1 MDRFPIE
8 GREPLNNLKQT
19 LKIMRITLLLLFFC
33 VLFSYAD
40 GSYSQEKKFTI
51 SVKSTSIKEICE
63 ELENN
68 SNYRF
73 LFAGNAK
80 KIIKKR
86 VNLTADSENIEE
98 ILKSILSDTGLSY
111 RILEDQVVIYQD
123 ELENSSKETGK
134 RIPDFAVQQQGT
146 VRGKVVDQKGEPL
159 PGVTITIEGTT
170 RGVITDID
178 GTYSIA
184 AGSSD
189 KLVFSFVGMESQTIQ
204 VGNQTTINVTLTEK
218 VDELEEVTIVAF
230 GRQKKESV
238 ISSITTVN
246 AKELKVPSS
255 NLTTAFA
262 GRVAGLI
269 SYQTSGEPGSDNA
282 QFFIR
287 GITTFGADAKKD
299 PLILIDGVELTSE
312 DLARLNTDDIASF
325 SIMKDATATAL
336 YGARGANGV
345 ILVTTKE
352 GREGKVQVNARIE
365 NSISSPTQMVKL
377 ADPITYMKMHNE
389 AVLTRDP
396 NGVREYSAEKIEMT
410 ERGLY
415 PDIFPATDWYKA
427 LFNDH
432 AINQRANISVS
443 GGGAIA
449 RYYVAASIAKDNGN
463 LKVDRRSNFNS
474 NIDLTKYTLRSNVNV
489 NLTKTTEL
497 IMRLSSTFDDYR
509 GPIDGG
515 SAMYRKV
522 MQANP
527 VYFKPFYEPDEQF
540 EYVNHILFGNYATAD
555 YINPYAQALRGYR
568 DYSKNMTMTQFELKQ
583 NLGMLTE
590 GLTFRTMVNMNR
602 FSEFTVNR
610 EYTPFYYSIDM
621 YDLASNSYTLKN
633 LNPESG
639 EPFLRYNPGTRN
651 INTVFYLE
659 SALECN
665 KTIAEKH
672 SINSLLVYI
681 MRQEKNGIADN
692 LLLSLPNRNLGLS
705 GRLAYNYDSR
715 YFGEFN
721 FGYNGSERFS
731 KENRW
736 GFFPSVGLAWMVSNE
751 AFFSDLNNLF
761 PQFKLKATYGL
772 VGNDAIG
779 SNNDRFY
786 YLSQVDMDA
795 SRNVNWGAMMNYNPR
810 GISVSRYA
818 NDMIGW
824 ETAYKTNVGAELSV
838 KGGLSANI
846 DLFHER
852 RENILLTRVIPQ
864 TMGIIP
870 AIKANLGVASGQGVD
885 MELNYEKFITNDF
898 YITGR
903 GTFTYATSK
912 VMEWEEPDYAS
923 TPWRSRVGYSINQNW
938 GYIAER
944 LFVDEREV
952 ANSPTQFG
960 NVMGGDI
967 KYRDVNEDGV
977 ISALDQVPIGYPT
990 VPEINYGFGTT
1001 IGYKGFDF
1009 SFFFQ
1014 GSGRQSFWLNI
1025 GNIQPFVDGDAND
1038 GLIGQNAVL
1047 QAIADN
1053 YWSESNRNPYAFW
1066 PRLSTYSITNNNQTS
1081 TWWMQDATFIR
1092 LKSAE
1097 FGYSL
1102 PKRFTQKIYMT
1113 NCRFYLSGTNLLT
1126 WSRFKL
1132 WDPEMAGNGLGYP
1145 LQRVINVGLNLNF

>member
-1 MDRFPIE
+1 MNKHSIMH
-8 GREPLNNLKQT
+8 GLKAVGT
-19 LKIMRITLLLLFFC
+19 TMFLLFFC
-33 VLFSYAD
+33 AILTQA
-40 GSYSQEKKFTI
+40 GTLNAEQQNTI
-51 SVKSTSIKEICE
+51 K
-63 ELENN
+63 
-68 SNYRF
+68 
-73 LFAGNAK
+73 
-80 KIIKKR
+80 
-86 VNLTADSENIEE
+86 
-98 ILKSILSDTGLSY
+98 
-111 RILEDQVVIYQD
+111 
-123 ELENSSKETGK
+123 
-134 RIPDFAVQQQGT
+134 GT
-146 VRGKVVDQKGEPL
+146 VVDTQGEPL

-178 GTYSIA
+178 GSYSISA
-184 AGSSD
+184 NPTD
-189 KLVFSFVGMESQTIQ
+189 KLIFSFVGMESQTVE
-204 VGNQTTINVTLTEK
+204 VGNQRTINITMSEK
-218 VDELEEVTIVAF
+218 IDELDEVTVVAF

-246 AKELKVPSS
+246 AKDLKVPSS

-299 PLILIDGVELTSE
+299 PLILIDGVELTAD

-365 NSISSPTQMVKL
+365 NSFSSPTQMVKL
-377 ADPITYMKMHNE
+377 ADPITYMNMHNE

-410 ERGLY
+410 RRGLY

-427 LFNDH
+427 MFNDYT
-432 AINQRANISVS
+432 INQRANLSVS
-443 GGGAIA
+443 GGGTIA

-463 LKVDRRSNFNS
+463 LKVDRRNNFNS
-474 NIDLTKYTLRSNVNV
+474 NIDLTKYTVRSNVNV

-515 SAMYRKV
+515 TTMYRKV

-527 VYFKPFYEPDEQF
+527 VYFKPSYEPDEQF
-540 EYVNHILFGNYATAD
+540 EYVDHVLFGNYATAD

-583 NLGMLTE
+583 DLKMLTE
-590 GLTFRTMVNMNR
+590 GLKFRAMVNMNR

-610 EYTPFYYSIDM
+610 NYTPFYYSIDT
-621 YDLASNSYTLKN
+621 YNLADNSYTLKN
-633 LNPESG
+633 LNPETG
-639 EPFLRYNPGTRN
+639 NTFLQYSPGSRN

-659 SALECN
+659 SALEYN
-665 KTIAEKH
+665 REIAKKH
-672 SINSLLVYI
+672 NLNALLVYI

-692 LLLSLPNRNLGLS
+692 LLLSLPNRNIGLS

-736 GFFPSVGLAWMVSNE
+736 GFFPSVGAAWMISNE
-751 AFFSDLNNLF
+751 TFFSDLNWLF

-786 YLSQVDMDA
+786 YLSQVDMKA
-795 SRNVNWGAMMNYNPR
+795 SRNVNWGAMMNYSPS

-818 NDMIGW
+818 NDLIGW
-824 ETAYKTNVGAELSV
+824 ETAYKTNLGAEIAV

-870 AIKANLGVASGQGVD
+870 DIKANLGVASGKGVD
-885 MELNYEKFITNDF
+885 VELNYEKIITKDF

-903 GTFTYATSK
+903 GTFTYAASE
-912 VMEWEEPDYAS
+912 VIEWEEPDYAD
-923 TPWRSRVGYSINQNW
+923 TPWRSRVGYSINQRW

-960 NVMGGDI
+960 KVMGGDL
-967 KYRDVNEDGV
+967 KYRDVNDDGM
-977 ISALDQVPIGYPT
+977 ISTLDQVPIGHPT

-1014 GSGRQSFWLNI
+1014 GSARQSFWLNT
-1025 GNIQPFVDGDAND
+1025 GNIQPFIDGDDGD

-1047 QAIADN
+1047 QAIAND

-1066 PRLSTYSITNNNQTS
+1066 PRLSTYGITNNNQTS
-1081 TWWMQDATFIR
+1081 TWWMQDASFLR

-1097 FGYSL
+1097 FGYTI
-1102 PKRFTQKIYMT
+1102 PKRLAEKLFMT
-1113 NCRFYLSGTNLLT
+1113 NCRVYLSGTNLLC
-1126 WSRFKL
+1126 WSHFKL

-1145 LQRVINVGLNLNF
+1145 LQRVINIGLNVNF